1 MIIRLWKLN
10 VSTVLILPLFNNL
23 TKDLLLKS
31 KPISFIQLCFLYGLE
46 KTYLTQDFNNLV
58 LVFPKLKT
66 ANKLLNSNYSFWS
79 FNEYMLN
86 LKSYNKFEIY
96 NDYILFYLNID
107 DLYRRDIVKITNS
120 KYSEVSNIYKENLD
134 ISKYFKSLCRAEE
147 ISDYIC
153 HNNIPRSI
161 VSKENFMKSIIESY
175 LKVNVPSENEYFK
188 LFDHSIEIFTPTVL
202 YS

>member
-1 MIIRLWKLN
+1 
-10 VSTVLILPLFNNL
+10 
-23 TKDLLLKS
+23 
-31 KPISFIQLCFLYGLE
+31 
-46 KTYLTQDFNNLV
+46 
-58 LVFPKLKT
+58 
-66 ANKLLNSNYSFWS
+66 
-79 FNEYMLN
+79 MLN

>member
-31 KPISFIQLCFLYGLE
+31 KPISFIQLCLLHGLE

-58 LVFPKLKT
+58 LIFPKLKT

>member
-31 KPISFIQLCFLYGLE
+31 KPISFIQLCFLHGLE